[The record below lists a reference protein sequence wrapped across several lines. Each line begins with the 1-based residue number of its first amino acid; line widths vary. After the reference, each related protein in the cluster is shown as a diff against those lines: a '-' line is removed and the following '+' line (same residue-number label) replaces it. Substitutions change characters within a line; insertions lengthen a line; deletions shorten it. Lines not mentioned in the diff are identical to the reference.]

1 MTIDAGG
8 LHCPNCGAA
17 ADPEAG
23 RCLYCRGRLA
33 AISCPTCFTLGFAG
47 AAFCHKCGTRRT
59 RASGGG
65 PPKPCPSCKKELHA
79 IEVGPLT
86 MLECSACDGVWV
98 EAGVFERL
106 CAEQDAQAA
115 LLDRLKP
122 RSGTRAA
129 AAVRYRPCVDCGRMM
144 NRMNFGRISGT
155 VIDVCRGHGAFLD
168 AGELHEIVSFVRQGG
183 LERARSRRLD
193 EIRDAE
199 RHLRDL
205 EQRTRL
211 EYRPAESPITRSA
224 RFGED
229 GLAGLLE
236 MIRRNS

>member
-17 ADPEAG
+17 ADPDAG
-23 RCLYCRGRLA
+23 RCPYCRARLA
-33 AISCPTCFTLGFAG
+33 TISCPSCFTLGFAG
-47 AAFCHKCGTRRT
+47 AAFCHKCGTRRA
-59 RASGGG
+59 RAAGGG
-65 PPKPCPSCKKELHA
+65 PPKPCPACKKALQA
-79 IEVGPLT
+79 IEIGPLT
-86 MLECSACDGVWV
+86 MLECSACDGIWV
-98 EAGVFERL
+98 EADVFERL

-122 RSGTRAA
+122 REQTPAA
-129 AAVRYRPCVDCGRMM
+129 APVRYRPCVDCGRMM
-144 NRMNFGRISGT
+144 NRVNFGRISGT
-155 VIDVCRGHGAFLD
+155 VIDICRGHGAFLD

-183 LERARSRRLD
+183 LDRARSRRLD

-199 RHLRDL
+199 RRLHDAERRASL
-205 EQRTRL
+205 EHR
-211 EYRPAESPITRSA
+211 AAASPTTRSA
-224 RFGED
+224 GFGED

>member
-23 RCLYCRGRLA
+23 RCPYCRARLA
-33 AISCPTCFTLGFAG
+33 TISCPACFTLGFVG

-59 RASGGG
+59 RNASAAA
-65 PPKPCPSCKKELHA
+65 PKPCPACRKELQG
-79 IEVGPLT
+79 IDVGPLT
-86 MLECSACDGVWV
+86 ISECGACDGVWV
-98 EAGVFERL
+98 DADAFERL

-115 LLDRLKP
+115 LLNRLKP
-122 RSGTRAA
+122 RYATAA
-129 AAVRYRPCVDCGRMM
+129 AAPVRYRPCVECGRMM
-144 NRMNFGRISGT
+144 NRVNFGRISGT

-183 LERARSRRLD
+183 LERARTRRLD

-199 RHLRDL
+199 QRLKDL
-205 EQRTRL
+205 EQRARL
-211 EYRPAESPITRSA
+211 EYGRADAPITRKA
-224 RFGED
+224 GFGED
-229 GLAGLLE
+229 GLASLLD

>member
-17 ADPEAG
+17 ADPDAG
-23 RCLYCRGRLA
+23 RCPYCRARLA
-33 AISCPTCFTLGFAG
+33 TISCPSCFTLGFAG
-47 AAFCHKCGTRRT
+47 AAFCHQCGARRV
-59 RASGGG
+59 RAAGGG
-65 PPKPCPSCKKELHA
+65 PPKPCPSCKKELQA
-79 IEVGPLT
+79 IEIGPLT

-98 EAGVFERL
+98 EADVFERL

-122 RSGTRAA
+122 RNATQASAP
-129 AAVRYRPCVDCGRMM
+129 VRYRPCVECGRMM
-144 NRMNFGRISGT
+144 NRVNFGRISGT

-183 LERARSRRLD
+183 LDRARSRRLD

-199 RHLRDL
+199 RRLRD
-205 EQRTRL
+205 
-211 EYRPAESPITRSA
+211 
-224 RFGED
+224 
-229 GLAGLLE
+229 
-236 MIRRNS
+236 